1 MDEREKYYGHAKRK
15 SAEAEVFVKHGTGVV
30 TINGESISD
39 YFSDTYHRVETLKPL
54 IFSETAGQYDLDF
67 VVVGGGLHSQSEC
80 MAYALA
86 KALMKINPEYRKIF
100 ACFALDKHDPRRK
113 EPKRIGLYSARV
125 RPPYVR
131 R

>member
-1 MDEREKYYGHAKRK
+1 
-15 SAEAEVFVKHGTGVV
+15 
-30 TINGESISD
+30 
-39 YFSDTYHRVETLKPL
+39 
-54 IFSETAGQYDLDF
+54 
-67 VVVGGGLHSQSEC
+67 

-86 KALMKINPEYRKIF
+86 KALMKINPEYKKIF

-131 R
+131 RWLNIYFHNLIFRVYQFIWLLRKFIKYTCL

>member
-1 MDEREKYYGHAKRK
+1 M
-15 SAEAEVFVKHGTGVV
+15 
-30 TINGESISD
+30 
-39 YFSDTYHRVETLKPL
+39 KPL

>member
-1 MDEREKYYGHAKRK
+1 
-15 SAEAEVFVKHGTGVV
+15 
-30 TINGESISD
+30 
-39 YFSDTYHRVETLKPL
+39 
-54 IFSETAGQYDLDF
+54 
-67 VVVGGGLHSQSEC
+67 

-86 KALMKINPEYRKIF
+86 KALMKINPEYKKIF